1 MNDALL
7 LTLVTCDLGVDDRA
21 RVACVSRAWRTAERD
36 TVVLHTLKTGANC
49 STLTD
54 DALAALCAR
63 AGPVLRE
70 LDLSNLVPDERG
82 QNKVTPGGLVAALRA
97 GGCVA
102 VRHVRLPL
110 WVHEYGYAWHWAFT
124 AEQAT
129 DLGEACPA
137 LERVEGGAVQ
147 GGFMEALLAVNAVP
161 FDAVVCVVDYS
172 TDGERVIDFASD
184 NDSDIDSE
192 NDSEEVIALA
202 ARGLSEHLRR
212 PECLLQSVSVVG
224 ARVDDA
230 CVGVIADALCVN
242 TSVRHLNFKGAKTG
256 SQVGEEGSAHLAR
269 MLRINNSITSLDLTL
284 LNEAPLDDVFDS
296 IAYSN
301 KVNNVRLARL
311 VLDDVELSTEA
322 MSALKEMLRDKDCG
336 LEFLSMKDW
345 SYSFDMSEDFGASL
359 GANTS
364 LVRLNLSGNHIFFE
378 ETEHIGAFLFANTT
392 LRALDLSD
400 NFLGRDCVTEEDFR
414 YLARGLRHNT
424 GLTALSLR
432 NNSINY
438 NGVRRIAKALA
449 SNTTLRA
456 LDFRGNDTSHHASQ
470 AFAQCIRRRR
480 APLRVVLTED
490 DLIDEE

>member
-1 MNDALL
+1 MDQVLL
-7 LTLVTCDLGVDDRA
+7 LTLRTCNVGVDDRA
-21 RVACVSRAWRTAERD
+21 RVAAVCRAWRNAERD

-54 DALAALCAR
+54 DALAALCAQ

-70 LDLSNLVPDERG
+70 LDLSNLVPDKRG

-97 GGCVA
+97 GGCVS
-102 VRHVRLPL
+102 VRHVRLPA
-110 WVHEYGYAWHWAFT
+110 WVLEYGYALHWAFT
-124 AEQAT
+124 VKQAT
-129 DLGEACPA
+129 ELGRVCPV
-137 LERVEGGAVQ
+137 LERVEGGAVVGSFLQ
-147 GGFMEALLAVNAVP
+147 AVHAVNALP
-161 FDAVVCVVDYS
+161 FDAVMGRTEYS
-172 TDGERVIDFASD
+172 MDG
-184 NDSDIDSE
+184 DSDSDSE
-192 NDSEEVIALA
+192 RQDMLSEEDTALA
-202 ARGLSEHLRR
+202 AQGLADNLRR
-212 PECLLQSVSVVG
+212 PDCLLRSVSMVG
-224 ARVDDA
+224 LVVDDE
-230 CVGVIADALCVN
+230 CVEVIADALCVN
-242 TSVRHLNFKGAKTG
+242 TSVWHLKIEGTKTG
-256 SQVGEEGSAHLAR
+256 SEVGDEGSAHLAR
-269 MLRINNSITSLDLTL
+269 MLRINASITSLDLSL
-284 LNEAPLDDVFDS
+284 LKEAPLDDVFDS
-296 IAYSN
+296 ICHSN
-301 KVNNVRLARL
+301 SVNTVRLARL
-311 VLDDVELSTEA
+311 VLDHVELSRDA
-322 MSALKEMLRDKDCG
+322 KVALGEMLRDQHCG
-336 LEFLSMKDW
+336 LEFLSMKDC
-345 SYSFDMSEDFGASL
+345 SLDMSEDFGASL

-400 NFLGRDCVTEEDFR
+400 NFLGRDCETEEDFR

-490 DLIDEE
+490 DLFDEE